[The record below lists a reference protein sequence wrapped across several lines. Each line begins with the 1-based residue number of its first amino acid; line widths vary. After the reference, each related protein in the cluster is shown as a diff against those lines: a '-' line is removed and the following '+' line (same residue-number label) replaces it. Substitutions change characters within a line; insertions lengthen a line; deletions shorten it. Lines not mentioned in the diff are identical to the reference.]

1 MVDFTTPN
9 LPGANA
15 LFNAVA
21 AKVES
26 IDIAAVANKSKDAA
40 DVVDKLKADLEDLK
54 AKTGLVI
61 PTLPT
66 LPSLNLQA
74 ELTALTGLTAGGNQY
89 ISKLSSIS
97 NNFGSGLT
105 AGGFSLDS
113 IVSEASTT
121 LASAATA
128 LSNGTSSVSLSS
140 ALSAKLPNFEL
151 PPGATEAIEKAKAS
165 LLADLPSLKELA
177 HSFSESITAEE
188 PKGLY
193 GDKLARETQAS
204 NLSSLMSNL
213 ESAGKAF
220 GAKARRLEEK
230 LKQTNSESRVVDQM
244 DA

>member
-1 MVDFTTPN
+1 MDFKTPN

-15 LFNAVA
+15 FFNAVA
-21 AKVES
+21 SKIES
-26 IDIAAVANKSKDAA
+26 VDITAIANKETDAA
-40 DVVDKLKADLEDLK
+40 EVISALKTNLEDLK
-54 AKTGLVI
+54 AKTNLVI

>member
-177 HSFSESITAEE
+177 HSFSESITADET
-188 PKGLY
+188 KGLY
-193 GDKLARETQAS
+193 GDKLSREAMES
-204 NLSSLMSNL
+204 NLSSLASNL
-213 ESAGKAF
+213 ESAVFKF
-220 GAKARRLEEK
+220 NAKAKRL
-230 LKQTNSESRVVDQM
+230 QTNSEQM